1 MNLFI
6 MEPNYRVI
14 LKISSYDQ
22 AKKLIKVNA
31 KDH

>member
-6 MEPNYRVI
+6 MKPNYRVI
-14 LKISSYDQ
+14 LKISFYDQ

-31 KDH
+31 KDR